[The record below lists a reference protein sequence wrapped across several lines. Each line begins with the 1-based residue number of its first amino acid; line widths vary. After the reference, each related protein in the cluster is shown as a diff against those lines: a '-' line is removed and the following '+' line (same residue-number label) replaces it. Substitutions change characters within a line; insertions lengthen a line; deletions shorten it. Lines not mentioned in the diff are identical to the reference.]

1 MGKGGESATEDD
13 EDWDDDDLWSY
24 IEYYLTIIQL
34 INLYKGCEVMIYLS
48 YIG

>member
-34 INLYKGCEVMIYLS
+34 INLHKAVRWWDNCLTEG
-48 YIG
+48 